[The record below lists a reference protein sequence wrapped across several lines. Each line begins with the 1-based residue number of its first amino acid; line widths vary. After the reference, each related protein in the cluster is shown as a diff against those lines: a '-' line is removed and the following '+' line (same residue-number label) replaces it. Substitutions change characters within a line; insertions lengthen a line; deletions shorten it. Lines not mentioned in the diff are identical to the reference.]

1 MSCACS
7 TGEPCG
13 VPSVKTDKIDQ
24 AQKMRKRRQY
34 ALFGSVLFLFTLRWF
49 HIFDS
54 VFGIDT
60 ALIAI
65 FIGAAPMFSRALDD
79 LLKKKLT
86 TDVLIMIAIIA
97 ALAVPAAH
105 LAQAEWLGP
114 DINRLVSSKFFPAG
128 SVIIIMMGIET
139 LEIFTLLKMKNA
151 VDELMAL
158 APKKA
163 RVKRGLIEEEVA
175 VEIIRPGDILLVK
188 SGESIPVDGVI
199 TKGSGSINES
209 TITGE
214 GIPLEK
220 ITGDLVMSGTICELG
235 TFEMRATKVGEDT
248 TLSRVVRLVQDAQL
262 KKPQVEKYADKIA
275 RVFIPAVLGFAIVVF
290 LITYDPVKTAA
301 ILLVACPCA
310 LSMATPAATIAGI
323 GNGARKG
330 IMIKGGNVLEAA
342 SDVNCVV
349 FDKTG
354 TLTVG
359 KPSVTDVST
368 FDDIGVENLLFF
380 AASAEKLSE
389 HAVSTSIVN
398 EAKSRSIT
406 IVEPTSFKMFS
417 GKGVLAEVKGS
428 KVLVGNIMLM
438 EDHKIKVSNE
448 VEAEISKRSKEAKTP
463 LIIAVEGKIVGVI
476 AMADVLKENSREG
489 LAKLRKLGIKK
500 IVLLSGDHRDVTEAM
515 GRQLDIEDVRAQM
528 LPEDK
533 VRIVEELKMKYKVAM
548 VGDGI
553 NDAPALSAANVSIA
567 MGSGTDVSMGAAD
580 IILKTNDI
588 RKVGETIRLSR
599 QTLRTIKGNLM
610 FSMIYNVIGF
620 GLAAT
625 GLFIPAYAVIFQEA
639 GCFSVMLNSALLIR
653 FK

>member
-1 MSCACS
+1 MSCNCR

-13 VPSVKTDKIDQ
+13 VPPVKTDKIDD

-34 ALFGSVLFLFTLRWF
+34 VLFGTVLFLFTLRWF
-49 HIFDS
+49 HVVDS
-54 VFGIDT
+54 VFGIDM
-60 ALIAI
+60 AFIAI

-79 LLKKKLT
+79 LIKKKLT

-97 ALAVPAAH
+97 ALAVPSAH
-105 LAQAEWLGP
+105 LAQAQWLGH
-114 DINRLVSSKFFPAG
+114 DLNRLVSSKFFPAG

-139 LEIFTLLKMKNA
+139 LEIFTLMKMKSA

-175 VEIIRPGDILLVK
+175 VEIIKPGDILLVK
-188 SGESIPVDGVI
+188 SGEGIPVDGVI

-214 GIPLEK
+214 SIPLEK

-248 TLSRVVRLVQDAQL
+248 TLSRVVRLIQDAQL
-262 KKPQVEKYADKIA
+262 KKPKVEKYADKIA
-275 RVFIPAVLGFAIVVF
+275 RIFIPTVLGFATIVF
-290 LITYDPVKTAA
+290 LITHDPVKTAA
-301 ILLVACPCA
+301 VLLVACPCA
-310 LSMATPAATIAGI
+310 LSMATPAATVAGI

-330 IMIKGGNVLEAA
+330 IMIKGGSVLEAA
-342 SDVNCVV
+342 SSVNCVI

-354 TLTVG
+354 TLTLG
-359 KPSVTDVST
+359 KPHVTDVST
-368 FDDIGVENLLFF
+368 FDSIRVEDLLFF
-380 AASAEKLSE
+380 AASVEKLSE
-389 HAVSTSIVN
+389 HAFSTSILD
-398 EAKSRSIT
+398 EAKRRNIT
-406 IVEPTSFKMFS
+406 IVEPASFKVFS
-417 GKGVLAEVKGS
+417 GKGVIAEVKGNQ
-428 KVLVGNIMLM
+428 VLVGNLRLM
-438 EDHKIKVSNE
+438 EDHKIKISKE
-448 VEAEISKRSKEAKTP
+448 AEAEISRRSKEGKTP
-463 LIIAVEGKIVGVI
+463 LIIAVQGKVAGVI

-489 LAKLRKLGIKK
+489 VDILRSLGIKK
-500 IVLLSGDHRDVTEAM
+500 IVLLSGDHRDVTDAM
-515 GRQLDIEDVRAQM
+515 GRQLDIEDVRSEM
-528 LPEDK
+528 LPDDK
-533 VRIVEELKMKYKVAM
+533 VRIVEELKKKYNVAM

-567 MGSGTDVSMGAAD
+567 MGSGTDVSIGAAD

-588 RKVGETIRLSR
+588 RKVAQTLRLSK
-599 QTLRTIKGNLM
+599 QTLRTIKGNMM
-610 FSMIYNVIGF
+610 FSMIYNLIGF

>member
-1 MSCACS
+1 MSCNCR

-13 VPSVKTDKIDQ
+13 VPPAKTDKIDD
-24 AQKMRKRRQY
+24 AQKIRKRRQY
-34 ALFGSVLFLFTLRWF
+34 VLFGTVLFLFTLRWF
-49 HIFDS
+49 HIVDS
-54 VFGIDT
+54 VFGIDL
-60 ALIAI
+60 AFIAI

-79 LLKKKLT
+79 LIKKKLT

-97 ALAVPAAH
+97 ALAVPSAH
-105 LAQAEWLGP
+105 LAQAQWLGH
-114 DINRLVSSKFFPAG
+114 DLNRLVSSKFFPAG

-139 LEIFTLLKMKNA
+139 LEIFTLMKMKSA

-175 VEIIRPGDILLVK
+175 VEIIKPGDILLVK
-188 SGESIPVDGVI
+188 SGESIPVDGII

-220 ITGDLVMSGTICELG
+220 TTGDLVMSGTICELG
-235 TFEMRATKVGEDT
+235 TFEMKATKVGEDT
-248 TLSRVVRLVQDAQL
+248 TLSRVVRLIQDAQL
-262 KKPQVEKYADKIA
+262 KKPKVEKYADKIA
-275 RVFIPAVLGFAIVVF
+275 RIFIPTVLGFATIVF
-290 LITYDPVKTAA
+290 LITHDPVKTAA
-301 ILLVACPCA
+301 VLLVACPCA
-310 LSMATPAATIAGI
+310 LSMATPAATVAGI

-330 IMIKGGNVLEAA
+330 IMIKGGSVLEAA
-342 SDVNCVV
+342 SAVNCVV

-354 TLTVG
+354 TLTLG
-359 KPSVTDVST
+359 KPHVTDIST
-368 FDDIGVENLLFF
+368 FDGIRVEDLLFF
-380 AASAEKLSE
+380 AASVEKLSE
-389 HAVSTSIVN
+389 HAFSTSILD
-398 EAKSRSIT
+398 EAKKRNIT
-406 IVEPTSFKMFS
+406 IIEPTSFKVLA
-417 GKGVLAEVKGS
+417 GKGVLAEVKGNQI
-428 KVLVGNIMLM
+428 LVGNLRLM
-438 EDHKIKVSNE
+438 EDHKIKISE
-448 VEAEISKRSKEAKTP
+448 EAEAEISRHSKEGKTP
-463 LIIAVEGKIVGVI
+463 LIIAVQGKVAGVI

-489 LAKLRKLGIKK
+489 VDILRSLGIKK
-500 IVLLSGDHRDVTEAM
+500 IVLLSGDHRDVTDAM
-515 GRQLDIEDVRAQM
+515 GRQLDIDDVRSEM
-528 LPEDK
+528 LPDDK
-533 VRIVEELKMKYKVAM
+533 VRIVEELKKKYNVAM

-567 MGSGTDVSMGAAD
+567 MGSGTDVSIGAAD

-588 RKVGETIRLSR
+588 RKVAQTLRLSK
-599 QTLRTIKGNLM
+599 QTLRTIKGNMM
-610 FSMIYNVIGF
+610 FSMIYNLIGF